1 MSEDQHY
8 GGLTSVL
15 LTKIMGDLGI
25 TQEMIDKVKTIID
38 NVDIQQDEDK
48 TTIQVKTKKMTII
61 ISK

>member
-25 TQEMIDKVKTIID
+25 TQEIVKWDPILAGMYCSPVRLKSIPLVLETLLHL
-38 NVDIQQDEDK
+38 
-48 TTIQVKTKKMTII
+48 
-61 ISK
+61 